1 MSKVSVK
8 VVLNT
13 RIMAQITS
21 ISPVRTYVNDET
33 GFVSNYRVVYA
44 DGKGITVW
52 PSDFFQFGGFKAAI
66 IDAKHG
72 FDVASSALIGGQI
85 EFIEDGDARQ
95 ITSLSLNEDAIEYL
109 LGK

>member
-1 MSKVSVK
+1 
-8 VVLNT
+8 
-13 RIMAQITS
+13 MAQITS

-33 GFVSNYRVVYA
+33 GFVSNYRVAFA

-52 PSDFFQFGGFKAAI
+52 PSDFIQFGGFKAAI

-72 FDVASSALIGGQI
+72 FDVASSALVGGQI

-95 ITSLSLNEDAIEYL
+95 ITSLSLNEDAIAYL
-109 LGK
+109 LAN